1 MMGLARLE
9 APRPLPR
16 KSSMSR
22 IGSTLLALVKIGVV
36 VGLLGVFFVASGYLA
51 VKWALSGEVLEVP
64 TVVGMPEEDARAR
77 LRAQG
82 LTADL
87 ADGRLP
93 DPAVP
98 EGAVLRQNPPAG
110 SSVKHQRSVR
120 LILSAG
126 PPARPIP
133 DTSGEVVTRAR
144 IALEQQDVTVAWEAR
159 VHSPEVTEDRV
170 ISQQPD
176 TVEPEPGNARPPA
189 RLLVSMGARP
199 RIWVMPDLLS
209 RPIDEVRPFLQAR
222 GFRLAPPRTAQQRGV
237 RPGVVINQ
245 IPSPGYPIRAG
256 ETIQLTVS
264 Q

>member
-1 MMGLARLE
+1 MDRVV
-9 APRPLPR
+9 
-16 KSSMSR
+16 
-22 IGSTLLALVKIGVV
+22 STLLALLKIGLV
-36 VGLLGVFFVASGYLA
+36 VGFLGVVFVASGYLT

-64 TVVGMPEEDARAR
+64 SVVGMKLEDARDRLQAR
-77 LRAQG
+77 G
-82 LTADL
+82 LSADL
-87 ADGRLP
+87 LEERRP

-133 DTSGEVVTRAR
+133 DISGEVVTRAR
-144 IALEQQDVTVAWEAR
+144 IALEQQEVPVAWEAR
-159 VHSPEVTEDRV
+159 VHSSEVAEDRV
-170 ISQQPD
+170 ISQQAD
-176 TVEPEPGNARPPA
+176 SVDPEPDAESSPV

-199 RIWVMPDLLS
+199 RTYVMPDLLS
-209 RPIDEVRPFLQAR
+209 RSLTEVRPFLESR

-237 RPGVVINQ
+237 RPGLVINQ
-245 IPSPGYPIRAG
+245 IPSPGYPVQEG